1 MSQLISAV
9 PVGRGQVIDAI
20 RGGSQTSRVDLVRLL
35 GFSPATIS
43 TLVRELIVD
52 GLVEEIGRAPSTGG
66 KPRVLLSLVSNSRY
80 AAGVSL
86 DQSGISY
93 VVADLDGAIIGR
105 LRRPGAGKASPAAVV
120 ERIGMELMSL
130 VHRVGV
136 EPSTLLGVGVVSP
149 GPITGGQGMA
159 LTPPAMRAWR
169 DYPLADALQ
178 EATGLR
184 VLVENDASA
193 AAVGEYWAG
202 PAVSSRCF
210 AALYMGTGIGAGLV
224 VDGRLHRGV
233 SGNTG
238 EIGHN
243 CVDLSGPSCWC
254 GAHGCLEAVAGPR
267 AVVAAAVARGLTVPG
282 VSVFD
287 DFAALARLAIE
298 GNPVAGELF
307 AQSAG
312 AVAVAIQ
319 SLCNIMDPDLIVL
332 TGPAF
337 TTAGSLY
344 LPIIQ
349 ERLDTVFMARDCHR
363 VEVTLSL
370 NAAEAASIG
379 GAALVLQS
387 ELVFRP
393 TATPS
398 AATSSGPLKRT

>member
-1 MSQLISAV
+1 MSQLIPAV

-20 RGGSQTSRVDLVRLL
+20 RGGNQTSRVDLVKLL
-35 GFSPATIS
+35 ASNPATIS
-43 TLVRELIVD
+43 TIVRELIVD
-52 GLVEEIGRAPSTGG
+52 GLVAETGRAPSTGG
-66 KPRVLLSLVSNSRY
+66 KPRVLLSLVPESRY
-80 AAGVSL
+80 AVGVSL

-93 VVADLDGAIIGR
+93 VVANLDGAIIGR
-105 LRRPGAGKASPAAVV
+105 LRRPGAGDARPADVV

-136 EPSTLLGVGVVSP
+136 DPGKLLGVGVVSP
-149 GPITGGQGMA
+149 GPITGAQGMA
-159 LTPPAMRAWR
+159 LTPPAMQAWR

-178 EATGLR
+178 DATGLR

-202 PAVSSRCF
+202 PAAASRCF
-210 AALYMGTGIGAGLV
+210 AALYMGTGIGSGLV
-224 VDGRLHRGV
+224 IDGRLHRGV

-243 CVDLSGPSCWC
+243 CVDLSGPPCWC
-254 GAHGCLEAVAGPR
+254 GAQGCLEVVAGPR

-287 DFAALARLAIE
+287 DFAAVARLAMK
-298 GNPVAGELF
+298 GDPVASELL
-307 AQSAG
+307 AQSASS
-312 AVAVAIQ
+312 VAVAIQ

-337 TTAGSLY
+337 TTAGSIY

-349 ERLDTVFMARDCHR
+349 ERLDTTCMARDCHHI
-363 VEVTLSL
+363 EVSLSL

-393 TATPS
+393 ASTPEVVPS
-398 AATSSGPLKRT
+398 NGALNRV